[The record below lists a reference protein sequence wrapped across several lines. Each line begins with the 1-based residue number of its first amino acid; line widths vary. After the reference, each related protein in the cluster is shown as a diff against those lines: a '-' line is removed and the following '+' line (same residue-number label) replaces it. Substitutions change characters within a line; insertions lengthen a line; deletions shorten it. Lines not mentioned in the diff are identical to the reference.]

1 MQRLLWG
8 SRLLLGLAVLGVVAY
23 AAVRLLGRFWAWLAL
38 FVALAYLIMLVVTFA
53 AILLYIWFGLP
64 AELDVYAPLCDGK
77 EESCPDADQEGRTGG
92 NGLASTTPG

>member
-1 MQRLLWG
+1 MQRLLSG
-8 SRLLLGLAVLGVVAY
+8 SRFLLALAALGLVAY
-23 AAVRLLGRFWAWLAL
+23 GAVRLLARYWAWLAV

-77 EESCPDADQEGRTGG
+77 KESCPHADQERGSTGSSQ
-92 NGLASTTPG
+92 AAVR